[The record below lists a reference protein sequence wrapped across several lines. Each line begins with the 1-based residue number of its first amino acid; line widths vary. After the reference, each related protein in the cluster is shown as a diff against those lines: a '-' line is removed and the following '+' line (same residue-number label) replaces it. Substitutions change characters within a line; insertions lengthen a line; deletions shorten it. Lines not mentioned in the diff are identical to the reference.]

1 MTGSV
6 QVVWDPPVQ
15 LCWIFFRY
23 SYHHKLVP
31 LLLIFFFDEV
41 EDISKSAIQDWDK
54 VLYITMKE
62 YILNTELEKFQVVPY
77 HIHTFQYFKRKCL
90 FIYVFILRLV
100 LNMKRKMKRT

>member
-6 QVVWDPPVQ
+6 QVVRDPPVQ

-41 EDISKSAIQDWDK
+41 EDISKSTIQHWDK
-54 VLYITMKE
+54 VLYITM
-62 YILNTELEKFQVVPY
+62 
-77 HIHTFQYFKRKCL
+77 
-90 FIYVFILRLV
+90 
-100 LNMKRKMKRT
+100 